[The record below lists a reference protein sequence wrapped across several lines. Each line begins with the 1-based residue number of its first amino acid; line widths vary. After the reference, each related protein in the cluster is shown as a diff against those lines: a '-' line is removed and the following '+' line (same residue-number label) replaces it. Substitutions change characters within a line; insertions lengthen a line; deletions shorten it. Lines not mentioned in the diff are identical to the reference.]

1 MYRSAGSFQ
10 KVCMETDLK
19 TTSAGEQ
26 GIPWRRIFSVALRIV
41 VGAIILYVVISL
53 VQWENIVQALR
64 TADLHFI
71 ILAALLLFCNIGVRT
86 LKWRSMLRAVKDD
99 PTLTEAFGSV
109 MLGISLGSF
118 TPGEIGEFA
127 GRALHIAD
135 AKRSHLVGLAL
146 LDKAQIFLL
155 TSCAG
160 LVSLLWFTF
169 DTVFIRFGLSLIL
182 VILFYFCIL
191 RLGIIA
197 KAGHRFN
204 SSFFQKPWL
213 KNVFDGFNLLSR
225 KQVMTTTSLTLGYH
239 TVLILQMFCLLNA
252 FSDISLLHVFFG
264 MSALLFVKSLVPI
277 SIGDLGIREAGSIY
291 FFSFYGISQA
301 AALNASMILFFINIL
316 IPSIIGTYFIRYQ
329 RISNLQFWKS
339 PVQES
344 HD

>member
-10 KVCMETDLK
+10 KVCMETELN
-19 TTSAGEQ
+19 TTSAGEH
-26 GIPWRRIFSVALRIV
+26 GIPWRKVFSIVIRIA
-41 VGAIILYVVISL
+41 VGAIILYVIISL

-64 TADLHFI
+64 AADIHFI
-71 ILAALLLFCNIGVRT
+71 LLAVLLLFCNIGVRT
-86 LKWRSMLRAVKDD
+86 WKWRSMLRAVKEG

-135 AKRSHLVGLAL
+135 AKRSHLVGLTL

-169 DTVFIRFGLSLIL
+169 DTLFVPLSLSLIL
-182 VILFYFCIL
+182 VILFGGCIL
-191 RLGIIA
+191 RLGTLA
-197 KAGHRFN
+197 QAGHHFN

-213 KNVFDGFNLLSR
+213 KNVFDGFSLLSR
-225 KQVMTTTSLTLGYH
+225 KQVITTTSLTLGYH
-239 TVLILQMFCLLNA
+239 TVLILQMFCLINA
-252 FSDISLLHVFFG
+252 FSDISLLHSFFG

-301 AALNASMILFFINIL
+301 AALNASMILFLINIF
-316 IPSIIGTYFIRYQ
+316 IPSVIGTYFIRYQ
-329 RISNLQFWKS
+329 RISNPHFWKKA
-339 PVQES
+339 VHES